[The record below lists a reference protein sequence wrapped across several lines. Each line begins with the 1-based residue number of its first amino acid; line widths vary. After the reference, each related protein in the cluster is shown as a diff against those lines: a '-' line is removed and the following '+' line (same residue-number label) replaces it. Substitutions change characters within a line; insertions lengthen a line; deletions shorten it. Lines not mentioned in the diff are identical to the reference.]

1 MVQKPTPASET
12 RNHPRNRRPNRKKH
26 HLHQL
31 GLEYG
36 HEKEITHQMCH
47 RNSGQ
52 IATPGSGD
60 GRVSSLGRFAMGHKK
75 DKGARRNT
83 NHGETRDSSSVHT
96 KQFSF
101 FYMKAPIEFVFA
113 LKHRVPQQE
122 KFVFRVFSVPS
133 ATTVRR
139 FISNNRSSAHVY
151 FRFMF
156 VLQA

>member
-1 MVQKPTPASET
+1 MQFLASSTRGACTQRKYQGLCQMRGTAAGLEGELFIGDKQYPPFYQMAQKPTPPPET
-12 RNHPRNRRPNRKKH
+12 RNHPRNQRPNRKKH
-26 HLHQL
+26 HLHQP

-96 KQFSF
+96 KKFSF
-101 FYMKAPIEFVFA
+101 
-113 LKHRVPQQE
+113 L
-122 KFVFRVFSVPS
+122 
-133 ATTVRR
+133 
-139 FISNNRSSAHVY
+139 
-151 FRFMF
+151 
-156 VLQA
+156 